1 MADKKISAL
10 TAATTP
16 LAGTEVLPIVQ
27 GGSTVKVSIG
37 NVTAGRTV
45 SMSKLE
51 AGLATLGTTV
61 ALSGHQLTAE
71 GNGAYLGINCTPA
84 AGFTLVR
91 GYNSSVQ
98 RWAVGQQ
105 SGGDFDYLELIY
117 GSTRG
122 ALLDAN
128 GLTVSNNNLIIGTAG
143 KGIDFSANTH
153 AAGMTSELLNWYE
166 EGVFTPNQGGG
177 LVVVGAFSSSGR
189 YVRYGNMI
197 TVQVFLQGATSIAW
211 ASGAAVL
218 FTNLPFTAKTGF
230 ECTGSGHNSNYTTS
244 FSVITAGTNTVFS
257 VEAQGAVA
265 NVSITLTYFV

>member
-1 MADKKISAL
+1 VHSLAFGTTIGTPSDKLTVRYDGLVTVETDNLKFG
-10 TAATTP
+10 TAA
-16 LAGTEVLPIVQ
+16 
-27 GGSTVKVSIG
+27 
-37 NVTAGRTV
+37 
-45 SMSKLE
+45 
-51 AGLATLGTTV
+51 
-61 ALSGHQLTAE
+61 
-71 GNGAYLGINCTPA
+71 
-84 AGFTLVR
+84 
-91 GYNSSVQ
+91 
-98 RWAVGQQ
+98 
-105 SGGDFDYLELIY
+105 
-117 GSTRG
+117 
-122 ALLDAN
+122 
-128 GLTVSNNNLIIGTAG
+128 
-143 KGIDFSANTH
+143 KGIDFSAN
-153 AAGMTSELLNWYE
+153 ANAPGMTSELLNWYE

>member
-10 TAATTP
+10 TAASTP

-27 GGSTVKVSIG
+27 GGSTVKVSIA
-37 NVTAGRTV
+37 NVTAGRAV
-45 SMSKLE
+45 ST
-51 AGLATLGTTV
+51 G
-61 ALSGHQLTAE
+61 ALSVATADITLD
-71 GNGAYLGINCTPA
+71 NAYALKGKLV
-84 AGFTLVR
+84 AG
-91 GYNSSVQ
+91 S
-98 RWAVGQQ
+98 AVGMIKRN
-105 SGGDFDYLELIY
+105 SADEVAIDEDGYGAKIGFGGRFGFAGGGDF
-117 GSTRG
+117 
-122 ALLDAN
+122 
-128 GLTVSNNNLIIGTAG
+128 TVGVGDVVIGTAA
-143 KGIDFSANTH
+143 KGINFSANTH

-211 ASGAAVL
+211 ASGAAIL

-230 ECTGSGHNSNYTTS
+230 ECTGVGHSSNYTTS
-244 FSVITAGTNTVFS
+244 FSVLTAGTNTVFS